1 MNQSRGFLGK
11 KFGNMMSSLDKK
23 ALLDLVICLAK
34 DILLKLAT
42 KTTSFVLDK
51 FEIKKDEQE
60 KDSLYSF
67 QMKMGI
73 ILVILLSH

>member
-1 MNQSRGFLGK
+1 MNQSGGFLGK
-11 KFGNMMSSLDKK
+11 TFGNMMISLDKK

>member
-1 MNQSRGFLGK
+1 MNQSGGFLGK
-11 KFGNMMSSLDKK
+11 TFGNMMSSLDKK

-34 DILLKLAT
+34 DTLLKLAT

>member
-1 MNQSRGFLGK
+1 
-11 KFGNMMSSLDKK
+11 MMSSLDKK
-23 ALLDLVICLAK
+23 ALLDLVVCLAN

-67 QMKMGI
+67 QMNMGI